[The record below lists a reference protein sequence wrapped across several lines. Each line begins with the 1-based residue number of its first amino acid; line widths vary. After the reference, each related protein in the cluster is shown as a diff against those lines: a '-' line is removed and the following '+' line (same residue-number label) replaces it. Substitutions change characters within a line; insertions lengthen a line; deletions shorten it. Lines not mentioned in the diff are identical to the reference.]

1 MPVVK
6 AKEGL
11 EGHWWLTS
19 EGMPKGAKALRNL
32 DFQPFLV
39 SNFAF
44 LEGMKALIEV

>member
-19 EGMPKGAKALRNL
+19 EGMPTGGKALKIL

-39 SNFAF
+39 SNVAF
-44 LEGMKALIEV
+44 VEGMKVVIEV